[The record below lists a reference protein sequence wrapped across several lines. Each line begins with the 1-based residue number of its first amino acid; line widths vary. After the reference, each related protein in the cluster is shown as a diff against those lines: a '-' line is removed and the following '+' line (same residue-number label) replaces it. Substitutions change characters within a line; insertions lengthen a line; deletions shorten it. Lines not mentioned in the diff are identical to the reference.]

1 MRRKLTVMIAVAV
14 CALIVGIGS
23 TFAYIIAVTSPLEN
37 TFTVGNIEISLTEST
52 GTSYQIIPGTSVKKD
67 PRVTVNSGSEACWLF
82 VKLEKSADFDTYLS
96 YSVADGWTALDG
108 QVGVYYRELPVTT
121 SNVSFGVILN
131 DTVTV
136 KDTVTEA
143 QLDAITVSPDLRLT
157 AYAVQREGVNDVALA
172 WQEIEALS

>member
-14 CALIVGIGS
+14 CALIVGIGF
-23 TFAYIIAVTSPLEN
+23 TFAHMIAVTSPLEN

-52 GTSYQIIPGTSVKKD
+52 GAAYQMIPGTSVKKD
-67 PRVTVNSGSEACWLF
+67 PRVTVNAGSEACWLF
-82 VKLEKSADFDTYLS
+82 VKLEKSADFDTYLT

-121 SNVSFGVILN
+121 LNVSFGVILN

-143 QLDAITVSPDLRLT
+143 QLDAVTVSPNLRLT

-172 WQEIEALS
+172 WQELEALS